1 MVELNTKAFGPIAVE
16 DDKIVYFEHGIL
28 GFPDLKE
35 FTLIYDDEKGADTP
49 IKWLQSIDESGF
61 AMPVMNPE
69 LVIAGYTPHLDQE
82 LLATL
87 GDNLASDNILIFVT
101 VTVPKDIKKTSVNLK
116 APIIISIENRRAVQ
130 LICDDEEY
138 GVKHAIYDK
147 IMAAKA

>member
-16 DDKIVYFEHGIL
+16 EDKIVYFEHGIL

-49 IKWLQSIDESGF
+49 IKWLQSIDEPGF

-69 LVIAGYTPHLDQE
+69 LVIAGYTPHLEQE
-82 LLATL
+82 LLAPL

-101 VTVPKDIKKTSVNLK
+101 VTVPRDIKKTTVNLK

-130 LICDDEEY
+130 LICDDEGY
-138 GVKHAIYDK
+138 DVKHAIYDR

>member
-49 IKWLQSIDESGF
+49 IKWLQSIDEPGF

-69 LVIAGYTPHLDQE
+69 LVIAGYTPHLERE
-82 LLATL
+82 LLAPL

-101 VTVPKDIKKTSVNLK
+101 VTVPRDIKKTTVNLK

-130 LICDDEEY
+130 LICDDEGY
-138 GVKHAIYDK
+138 DVKHAIYDK

>member
-16 DDKIVYFEHGIL
+16 EDKIVYFEHGIL

-49 IKWLQSIDESGF
+49 IKWLQSIDEPGF

-69 LVIAGYTPHLDQE
+69 LVISGYTPHLERE
-82 LLATL
+82 LLAPL
-87 GDNLASDNILIFVT
+87 GDNLESENIIMLVT
-101 VTVPKDIKKTSVNLK
+101 VTVPKDITKTTVNLK
-116 APIIISIENRRAVQ
+116 APIIISIENRKAVQ
-130 LICDDEEY
+130 LICDDDY
-138 GVKHAIYDK
+138 YDVKHAIYDK